1 MIDLYK
7 YRLKIK
13 YEKNLFI
20 CSNLGILDTVLP
32 FIRNQKE
39 IYSNEYS
46 ILFTKPNTSK
56 AFKDDVFLVETE
68 GTFLTNLSL
77 FQILGLGLELNA
89 SMIFKK
95 LMPIKKYK
103 F

>member
-1 MIDLYK
+1 MK
-7 YRLKIK
+7 
-13 YEKNLFI
+13 KNLFI
-20 CSNLGILDTVLP
+20 CSPNLGILDTVLP

-56 AFKDDVFLVETE
+56 AFKDDVFLVRNGRQFFNEFIFISNS
-68 GTFLTNLSL
+68 GTWFRVKCFND
-77 FQILGLGLELNA
+77 FQ
-89 SMIFKK
+89 K

-103 F
+103 VFNIKARELST